1 MRTKAE
7 ITAAHD
13 RLVAILLKEVPNP
26 FGENEKLYIKAA
38 ADVLCWVLKHEHN
51 GDFASNLDAIDDYMR
66 SCGLE
71 LGSVN

>member
-1 MRTKAE
+1 
-7 ITAAHD
+7 
-13 RLVAILLKEVPNP
+13 VPNP